1 MLAALLLLP
10 LGLVAA
16 ENGLDAWLRY
26 APFPGAE
33 EHRTSVPSIIHAL
46 NSSDVSPVYT
56 AGEELRHGIS
66 SIFGSD
72 CEVKQDEGKGSA
84 DLIVGT
90 VEAYSQTGGNCDH
103 VPELIED
110 GYFLDTTGDQ
120 VLILG
125 QNERGAIYGAFDYL
139 SHIAQGNITKFA
151 FASNPDAPV
160 RWINQWDNLRDGG
173 THGSVERGYG
183 GDSIFF
189 WDGEVREDLT
199 RVAQYGRILSSIGI
213 NAVVINNVNA
223 NETILNDT
231 NLDGV
236 ARVADAFRPYGIRTA
251 MSMYFASPQALG
263 GLETFDPLDEEVQG
277 WWNNITDVI
286 YEKIPDFAGY
296 LVKAN
301 SEGQPGP
308 ITYNRTLAEG
318 ANMVSCH
325 PFSLMVMSTLSC
337 LVWLSHALRCCL
349 SSEVRDSAAHKLSI
363 FITTYY

>member
-16 ENGLDAWLRY
+16 EDGLAAWLRY
-26 APFPGAE
+26 APIPNAE
-33 EHRTSVPSIIHAL
+33 QYHRLIPSIIHAL
-46 NSSDVSPVYT
+46 NTSEVSPVYT

-66 SIFGSD
+66 SIFGSE
-72 CEVKQDEGKGSA
+72 CKVEHKKGHDSA

-90 VEAYSQTGGNCDH
+90 VDAYSKLGGDCDH
-103 VPELIED
+103 IPELIED
-110 GYFLDTTGDQ
+110 GFYLDTTGKQ

-125 QNERGAIYGAFDYL
+125 QNERGAIYGAFEYL
-139 SHIAQGNITKFA
+139 SMLGQGNVTEVA

-173 THGSVERGYG
+173 THGSIERGYG
-183 GDSIFF
+183 GHSIFF
-189 WDGEVREDLT
+189 WDGVVREDLT
-199 RVAQYGRILSSIGI
+199 RAAQYARILSSIGI
-213 NAVVINNVNA
+213 NAVVINNVR
-223 NETILNDT
+223 L
-231 NLDGV
+231 
-236 ARVADAFRPYGIRTA
+236 A

-263 GLETFDPLDEEVQG
+263 SLDTFDPLAEEVQS

-318 ANMVSCH
+318 ANMVSSH
-325 PFSLMVMSTLSC
+325 LGI
-337 LVWLSHALRCCL
+337 LVTS
-349 SSEVRDSAAHKLSI
+349 
-363 FITTYY
+363 F

>member
-16 ENGLDAWLRY
+16 EDGLNAWLRY
-26 APFPGAE
+26 APVPNAE
-33 EHRTSVPSIIHAL
+33 QYHNSIPSTIHAL
-46 NSSDVSPVYT
+46 NSSEASPVYT

-66 SIFGSD
+66 SMFGSN
-72 CEVKQDEGKGSA
+72 CEVKHKGVNGSA

-90 VEAYSQTGGNCDH
+90 VDAYSKLGGNIKDL
-103 VPELIED
+103 PELIED
-110 GYFLDTTGDQ
+110 GFYLDTTGEQ

-125 QNERGAIYGAFDYL
+125 QNERGAIYGAFEYL
-139 SHIAQGNITKFA
+139 SLLGQGNITEVA

-199 RVAQYGRILSSIGI
+199 RAGQYARILSSIGI

-231 NLDGV
+231 NLNGV
-236 ARVADAFRPYGIRTA
+236 ARIADAFRPYGVQLA

-263 GLETFDPLDEEVQG
+263 GLDTFDPLDGKVQS

-318 ANMVSCH
+318 ANMVS
-325 PFSLMVMSTLSC
+325 
-337 LVWLSHALRCCL
+337 A
-349 SSEVRDSAAHKLSI
+349 
-363 FITTYY
+363 

>member
-16 ENGLDAWLRY
+16 EDGLDAWLRY
-26 APFPGAE
+26 APIPNAE
-33 EHRTSVPSIIHAL
+33 QYHKLIPSTIHAL
-46 NSSDVSPVYT
+46 NSSEVSPVYT

-72 CEVKQDEGKGSA
+72 CEVEHKDGKGSA

-90 VEAYSQTGGNCDH
+90 VDAYSKLGGDCDR
-103 VPELIED
+103 VPELVED
-110 GYFLDTTGDQ
+110 GFYLDTTGEQ

-125 QNERGAIYGAFDYL
+125 QNERGAIYGAFEYL
-139 SHIAQGNITKFA
+139 SMLGQGNITEVA

-173 THGSVERGYG
+173 THGSIERGYG

-189 WDGEVREDLT
+189 WDGVVREDLT
-199 RVAQYGRILSSIGI
+199 RAGQYARILSSIGI

-236 ARVADAFRPYGIRTA
+236 ARIADAFRPYGVRLA

-263 GLETFDPLDEEVQG
+263 DLDTFDPLADEVQS

-318 ANMVSCH
+318 ANMVGDIDN
-325 PFSLMVMSTLSC
+325 F
-337 LVWLSHALRCCL
+337 
-349 SSEVRDSAAHKLSI
+349 
-363 FITTYY
+363 TTSVEIC

>member
-16 ENGLDAWLRY
+16 EDGLAAWLRY
-26 APFPGAE
+26 APVPNAE
-33 EHRTSVPSIIHAL
+33 QYHELIPSTIHAL
-46 NSSDVSPVYT
+46 NTSEVSPVYT

-66 SIFGSD
+66 SMFGSD
-72 CEVKQDEGKGSA
+72 CEVKHKGANGSA

-90 VEAYSQTGGNCDH
+90 VDAYSKLGGKTEH

-110 GYFLDTTGDQ
+110 GFYLDTTGEQ

-125 QNERGAIYGAFDYL
+125 QNERGAIYGAFEYL
-139 SHIAQGNITKFA
+139 SLLGQGNVTEVA

-189 WDGEVREDLT
+189 WDGVVREDLT
-199 RVAQYGRILSSIGI
+199 RAAQYARILSSIGI

-236 ARVADAFRPYGIRTA
+236 ARIADAFRPYGVRLA
-251 MSMYFASPQALG
+251 MSMYFASPKALG
-263 GLETFDPLDEEVQG
+263 SLDTFDPLDAKVQS

-318 ANMVSCH
+318 ANMVS
-325 PFSLMVMSTLSC
+325 
-337 LVWLSHALRCCL
+337 A
-349 SSEVRDSAAHKLSI
+349 
-363 FITTYY
+363 

>member
-10 LGLVAA
+10 LGLAAA
-16 ENGLDAWLRY
+16 EDGLNAWLRY
-26 APFPGAE
+26 APIPNAE
-33 EHRTSVPSIIHAL
+33 QYHDSIPSSVHAL
-46 NSSDVSPVYT
+46 NSSEVSPVYT

-66 SIFGSD
+66 SMFGSD
-72 CEVKQDEGKGSA
+72 CEVQHEAGDGSA

-90 VEAYSQTGGNCDH
+90 VDAYSQSGGDCDH
-103 VPELIED
+103 IPDLMED
-110 GYFLDTTGDQ
+110 GFYLDTTGDQ

-125 QNERGAIYGAFDYL
+125 QNERGAIYGAFEYL
-139 SHIAQGNITKFA
+139 SMLGQGNITEVA
-151 FASNPDAPV
+151 FASNPDAPI

-173 THGSVERGYG
+173 THGSIERGYG

-189 WDGEVREDLT
+189 WDGEVRKDLT
-199 RVAQYGRILSSIGI
+199 RAAQYARILSSIGI

-236 ARVADAFRPYGIRTA
+236 ARIADAFRPYGVRLA
-251 MSMYFASPQALG
+251 MSMYFASPLKTTSLAPGSLY
-263 GLETFDPLDEEVQG
+263 TFDPLDPTVQG

-318 ANMVSCH
+318 ANMVG
-325 PFSLMVMSTLSC
+325 
-337 LVWLSHALRCCL
+337 ADR
-349 SSEVRDSAAHKLSI
+349 
-363 FITTYY
+363 

>member
-10 LGLVAA
+10 LGLAAA
-16 ENGLDAWLRY
+16 EDGLNAWLRY
-26 APFPGAE
+26 APIPNAKQYHGSIPS
-33 EHRTSVPSIIHAL
+33 SVHAL
-46 NSSDVSPVYT
+46 NSSEISPVYT

-66 SIFGSD
+66 SMFGSD
-72 CEVKQDEGKGSA
+72 CEVQYEAGDGSA
-84 DLIVGT
+84 GLIVGT
-90 VEAYSQTGGNCDH
+90 VDAYSQSGGNCDDI
-103 VPELIED
+103 PELMED
-110 GYFLDTTGDQ
+110 GFYLDTTGDQ

-125 QNERGAIYGAFDYL
+125 QNERGAIYGAFEYL
-139 SHIAQGNITKFA
+139 SMLGQGNITEVA
-151 FASNPDAPV
+151 FASNPDAPI

-173 THGSVERGYG
+173 THGSIERGYG

-189 WDGEVREDLT
+189 WDGEVRKDLT
-199 RVAQYGRILSSIGI
+199 RAGQYARILSSIGI

-223 NETILNDT
+223 NETILNST

-236 ARVADAFRPYGIRTA
+236 ARIADAFRPYGVRLA
-251 MSMYFASPQALG
+251 MSMYFASPLKTTSLAPGSLS
-263 GLETFDPLDEEVQG
+263 TFDPLDPTVQG

-318 ANMVSCH
+318 ANMVSADRWY
-325 PFSLMVMSTLSC
+325 T
-337 LVWLSHALRCCL
+337 RQT
-349 SSEVRDSAAHKLSI
+349 AH
-363 FITTYY
+363 

>member
-10 LGLVAA
+10 LGLAAA
-16 ENGLDAWLRY
+16 EDGLNAWLRY
-26 APFPGAE
+26 APIPNAE
-33 EHRTSVPSIIHAL
+33 QYHDSIPSSVHAL
-46 NSSDVSPVYT
+46 NSSEVSPVYT

-66 SIFGSD
+66 SMFGSD
-72 CEVKQDEGKGSA
+72 CEVQHEAGDGSA

-90 VEAYSQTGGNCDH
+90 VDAYSQSGGDCDH
-103 VPELIED
+103 IPDLMED
-110 GYFLDTTGDQ
+110 GFYLDTTGDQ

-125 QNERGAIYGAFDYL
+125 QNERGAIYGAFEYL
-139 SHIAQGNITKFA
+139 SMLGQGNITEVA
-151 FASNPDAPV
+151 FASNPDAPI

-173 THGSVERGYG
+173 THGSIERGYG

-189 WDGEVREDLT
+189 WDGEVRKDLT
-199 RVAQYGRILSSIGI
+199 RAAQYARILSSIGI

-223 NETILNDT
+223 NETILNET

-236 ARVADAFRPYGIRTA
+236 ARIADAFRPYGVRLA
-251 MSMYFASPQALG
+251 MSMYFASPLKTTSLAPGSLS
-263 GLETFDPLDEEVQG
+263 TFDPLDPTVQG

-318 ANMVSCH
+318 ANMVG
-325 PFSLMVMSTLSC
+325 
-337 LVWLSHALRCCL
+337 ADR
-349 SSEVRDSAAHKLSI
+349 
-363 FITTYY
+363 

>member
-1 MLAALLLLP
+1 M
-10 LGLVAA
+10 
-16 ENGLDAWLRY
+16 
-26 APFPGAE
+26 
-33 EHRTSVPSIIHAL
+33 
-46 NSSDVSPVYT
+46 
-56 AGEELRHGIS
+56 
-66 SIFGSD
+66 FGSD
-72 CEVKQDEGKGSA
+72 CEVKHRSVNGSA

-90 VEAYSQTGGNCDH
+90 VDAYSKLSNNTTH
-103 VPELIED
+103 IPELIED
-110 GYFLDTTGDQ
+110 GFYLDTTGEQ

-125 QNERGAIYGAFDYL
+125 QNERGAIYGAFEYL
-139 SHIAQGNITKFA
+139 SMLGQGNVTEVA

-173 THGSVERGYG
+173 THGSIERGYG

-189 WDGEVREDLT
+189 WDGVVREDLT
-199 RVAQYGRILSSIGI
+199 RAGQYARILSSIGI

-223 NETILNDT
+223 NETILNST

-236 ARVADAFRPYGIRTA
+236 ARIADAFRPYGVRLA

-263 GLETFDPLDEEVQG
+263 GLDTFDPLEAKVQS

-318 ANMVSCH
+318 ANMVSAWFGC
-325 PFSLMVMSTLSC
+325 S
-337 LVWLSHALRCCL
+337 
-349 SSEVRDSAAHKLSI
+349 
-363 FITTYY
+363 

>member
-10 LGLVAA
+10 LSLVAA
-16 ENGLDAWLRY
+16 EDGLAAWLRY
-26 APFPGAE
+26 APVPHAE
-33 EHRTSVPSIIHAL
+33 QYHKSIPSTIHAL
-46 NSSDVSPVYT
+46 NSSEASPVYT

-66 SIFGSD
+66 SMFGSD
-72 CEVKQDEGKGSA
+72 CEVKHKGVNGSA

-90 VEAYSQTGGNCDH
+90 VDAYSKLGGNTKDL
-103 VPELIED
+103 PELIED
-110 GYFLDTTGDQ
+110 GFYLDTTGEQ

-125 QNERGAIYGAFDYL
+125 QNERGAIYGAFEYL
-139 SHIAQGNITKFA
+139 SLLGQGNITEVA

-173 THGSVERGYG
+173 THGSIERGYG

-199 RVAQYGRILSSIGI
+199 RAGQYARILSSIGI

-236 ARVADAFRPYGIRTA
+236 ARIADAFRPYGVRLA

-263 GLETFDPLDEEVQG
+263 GLDTFDPLDGKVQS

-318 ANMVSCH
+318 ANMVS
-325 PFSLMVMSTLSC
+325 
-337 LVWLSHALRCCL
+337 A
-349 SSEVRDSAAHKLSI
+349 
-363 FITTYY
+363 

>member
-16 ENGLDAWLRY
+16 EDGLNAWLRY
-26 APFPGAE
+26 APIPNAE
-33 EHRTSVPSIIHAL
+33 ELRGSVPSNVHAL
-46 NSSDVSPVYT
+46 NESEASPVYT

-72 CEVKQDEGKGSA
+72 CKVHQKNGRDDSA

-90 VEAYSQTGGNCDH
+90 VDAYSKLNGNSSEI
-103 VPELIED
+103 PELIED
-110 GYFLDTTGDQ
+110 GFYLDTTGDQ

-125 QNERGAIYGAFDYL
+125 QNERGAIYGAFEYL
-139 SHIAQGNITKFA
+139 SMLGQGNVSQVA
-151 FASNPDAPV
+151 FASNPDAPI
-160 RWINQWDNLRDGG
+160 RWINQWDNMRDGG

-189 WDGEVREDLT
+189 WDGVVREDLT
-199 RVAQYGRILSSIGI
+199 RVAQYARILSSIGI

-236 ARVADAFRPYGIRTA
+236 ARIADAFRPYGVQLA

-263 GLETFDPLDEEVQG
+263 DLDTFDPLDGEVQE
-277 WWNNITDVI
+277 WWNNVTDVI
-286 YEKIPDFAGY
+286 YDKIPDFAGY

-308 ITYNRTLAEG
+308 LTYNRTLAEG
-318 ANMVSCH
+318 ANMVS
-325 PFSLMVMSTLSC
+325 TLVSM
-337 LVWLSHALRCCL
+337 
-349 SSEVRDSAAHKLSI
+349 
-363 FITTYY
+363 FP